1 MSKQTSTWYAIR
13 KRTAMA
19 AAAMGVAAAAEIYI
33 YGDIGESW
41 WEETVSAAA
50 FVKELNQI
58 DADAITVRINSIGG
72 SVPDGLAI
80 FNALRRHKATITTEV
95 DGMAFSVASLI
106 AMAGDKVHMANNA
119 MLMIHAPWTYAMGN
133 SAELR
138 ELADQLDTWAAAMST
153 SYATRT
159 KDQPAMLALLTDG
172 KDHYYTAEEALAE
185 KFIDAVTD
193 PMPVAASAARDMPL
207 NRYRS
212 LPAAL
217 QAGGDM
223 PAAAAAASTVADA
236 TQTQET
242 DMKSI
247 RNLSALAAVMMAAA
261 GANGSDTSGTGTAP
275 AGPNPAEAPALAAA
289 RTEVLAQDKARR
301 SGIASA
307 FAKFT
312 GRAGVVELQKTCED
326 DHSIT
331 VEAAGIKL
339 LAHLGAGAESVNG
352 QNIVTLE
359 DETDK
364 SRKAT
369 THALLARAGIEKADT
384 ANPYRGFTLSELA
397 RASLQRGGFKT
408 EGQDKMTF
416 IGAAFTHSTSDFP
429 GILANVANKAMLKG
443 YMEAE
448 ETFQL
453 WTRPGELPDF
463 KAGKRV
469 DLNAFPSLRKVAEG
483 AEYKYATI
491 GERAETVILATYG
504 ELFSITRQ
512 AIINDDL
519 GAFTRIPQLMGR
531 AAIRTIGDLV
541 YAILTGN
548 PAMSDGVALFH
559 ADHGNLR
566 TAAAITTASVDA
578 MGAAMAVQKQG
589 NATLNIGL
597 KYLIVPRALKG
608 TANVVRASEYDVG
621 SDKKSTIPNSVRDT
635 FEVISDAR
643 LDASSA
649 LSWYGAADQNMHDTI
664 EVSYLDGNQAP
675 MLEQKNGWNVDG
687 TEFKVRIDAGVAPLD
702 YRTMQKNAGA

>member
-1 MSKQTSTWYAIR
+1 MSKQTSPWYAIR
-13 KRTAMA
+13 KRTALA
-19 AAAMGVAAAAEIYI
+19 AAALGVLAAAEIYI

-95 DGMAFSVASLI
+95 DGMAFSIASLI

-138 ELADQLDTWAAAMST
+138 EMADQLDTWAAAMST
-153 SYATRT
+153 SYAMRT

-217 QAGGDM
+217 QAGGI
-223 PAAAAAASTVADA
+223 PAAAAVPSQELPMPTPTTAA
-236 TQTQET
+236 
-242 DMKSI
+242 
-247 RNLSALAAVMMAAA
+247 N
-261 GANGSDTSGTGTAP
+261 
-275 AGPNPAEAPALAAA
+275 PNPAAPDAIATAEAAA
-289 RTEVLAQDKARR
+289 RTALAQDKTRR
-301 SGIASA
+301 SGIAAA
-307 FAKFT
+307 FAKFV
-312 GRAGVVELQKTCED
+312 GRAGVAELQKTCED
-326 DHSIT
+326 DHEISI
-331 VEAAGIKL
+331 EAAGIKL
-339 LAHLGAGAESVNG
+339 LAHLGSTAESVNG
-352 QNIVTLE
+352 KNIVTLE

-364 SRKAT
+364 SRLAT
-369 THALLARAGIEKADT
+369 TQALLARAGIEKADT
-384 ANPYRGFTLSELA
+384 ANPYRGYTLSELA
-397 RASLQRGGFKT
+397 RASLQRGGFKS

-453 WTRPGELPDF
+453 WTRAGELPDF

-531 AAIRTIGDLV
+531 AAIRTVGDLV
-541 YAILTGN
+541 YAILTSN
-548 PAMSDGVALFH
+548 PAMSDAVALFH

-566 TAAAITTASVDA
+566 TGAAITTGSVDA

-608 TANVVRASEYDVG
+608 TANVVRASEFEVG
-621 SDKKSTIPNSVRDT
+621 AAAARNNTVPNSVRDT
-635 FEVISDAR
+635 FEVIADAR

-649 LSWYGAADQNMHDTI
+649 AAWYGAADPNMHDTI

-687 TEFKVRIDAGVAPLD
+687 TEFKVRMDAAATPLD
-702 YRTMQKNAGA
+702 YKTMQKNPGA

>member
-1 MSKQTSTWYAIR
+1 MSKQTSPWYAIR
-13 KRTAMA
+13 KRTALA
-19 AAAMGVAAAAEIYI
+19 AAALGVVAAAEIYI

-95 DGMAFSVASLI
+95 DGMAFSIASLI

-119 MLMIHAPWTYAMGN
+119 MLMIHAPWAYAAGN

-217 QAGGDM
+217 QAGGI
-223 PAAAAAASTVADA
+223 PAAAAVPSQELPMPTPSTAANNNPAA
-236 TQTQET
+236 T
-242 DMKSI
+242 DV
-247 RNLSALAAVMMAAA
+247 NAAA
-261 GANGSDTSGTGTAP
+261 IATA
-275 AGPNPAEAPALAAA
+275 EAAA
-289 RTEVLAQDKARR
+289 RTAALAADKTRR
-301 SGIASA
+301 SGIVAA
-307 FAKFT
+307 FAKFS
-312 GRAGVVELQKTCED
+312 GRPGVADLQKSCED
-326 DHSIT
+326 DHEVT

-364 SRKAT
+364 VRAGVT
-369 THALLARAGIEKADT
+369 RALLVRAGIEKADD

-397 RASLQRGGFKT
+397 RASLQRAGYNSD
-408 EGQDKMTF
+408 GQNKMTF
-416 IGAAFTHSTSDFP
+416 IGASFTHGGSDFP

-453 WTRPGELPDF
+453 WTTAGELSDF
-463 KAGKRV
+463 KPGKRV
-469 DLNAFPSLRKVAEG
+469 DLNAFPSLREVPAG
-483 AEYKYATI
+483 AEYKYVTM
-491 GERAETVILATYG
+491 GERGETVVLATYG
-504 ELFSITRQ
+504 ELFSINRQ
-512 AIINDDL
+512 AIINDDV
-519 GAFTRIPQLMGR
+519 GAFTRIPKAMGR
-531 AAIRTIGDLV
+531 AAIRTVGDLV
-541 YAILTGN
+541 YAILTSN
-548 PAMSDGVALFH
+548 PTMSDSVALFH
-559 ADHGNLR
+559 ATHGNLL
-566 TAAAITTASVDA
+566 TGAAISTASVDA

-597 KYLIVPRALKG
+597 AHLIVPRALKG
-608 TANVVRASEYDVG
+608 LANVVRSSEYDVG

-635 FEVISDAR
+635 FDVIADAR
-643 LDASSA
+643 LDATSA
-649 LSWYGAADQNMHDTI
+649 TVWYGAASSAVHDTI

-675 MLEQKNGWNVDG
+675 YLEQKDGWNVDG
-687 TEFKVRIDAGVAPLD
+687 TEFKVRMDAGVSPLD
-702 YRTMQKNAGA
+702 YRTLAKNPGA

>member
-1 MSKQTSTWYAIR
+1 MPKQSAPWYAIR
-13 KRTAMA
+13 KRTALA
-19 AAAMGVAAAAEIYI
+19 AAALGVAAAAEIYI

-95 DGMAFSVASLI
+95 DGMAFSIASLI

-119 MLMIHAPWTYAMGN
+119 MLMIHAPWTYAAGN

-153 SYATRT
+153 SYAART
-159 KDQPAMLALLTDG
+159 GDQPAMLALLTDG
-172 KDHYYTAEEALAE
+172 KDHYYTAEEALVE

-217 QAGGDM
+217 QAGGI
-223 PAAAAAASTVADA
+223 PAAAAVPSQELSMPTPITAANNNPAAPDA
-236 TQTQET
+236 TA
-242 DMKSI
+242 I
-247 RNLSALAAVMMAAA
+247 AAA
-261 GANGSDTSGTGTAP
+261 
-275 AGPNPAEAPALAAA
+275 EAAA
-289 RTEVLAQDKARR
+289 RGAALAQDKTRR
-301 SGIASA
+301 SGIVAA
-307 FAKFT
+307 FAKFA
-312 GRAGVVELQKTCED
+312 GRPGVAELQKTCED
-326 DHSIT
+326 DHDTT

-339 LAHLGAGAESVNG
+339 LAHLGANAESVNG
-352 QNIVTLE
+352 RNIVTLE

-364 SRKAT
+364 IRAGVT
-369 THALLARAGIEKADT
+369 RALLVRAGIEKADD

-397 RASLQRGGFKT
+397 RASLNRAGYNSD
-408 EGQDKMTF
+408 GQNKMTF
-416 IGAAFTHSTSDFP
+416 IGASFTHGNSDFP

-453 WTRPGELPDF
+453 WTTAGELSDF
-463 KAGKRV
+463 KPGKRV
-469 DLNAFPSLRKVAEG
+469 DLNAFPSLREVPAG
-483 AEYKYATI
+483 AEYKYVTM
-491 GERAETVILATYG
+491 GERGETVVLATYG
-504 ELFSITRQ
+504 ELFSINRQ
-512 AIINDDL
+512 AIINDDV
-519 GAFTRIPQLMGR
+519 GAFTRIPKAMGR
-531 AAIRTIGDLV
+531 AAIRTVGDLV
-541 YAILTGN
+541 YAILTSN
-548 PAMSDGVALFH
+548 PTMSDSVALFH
-559 ADHGNLR
+559 ATHGNLL
-566 TAAAITTASVDA
+566 TGAAISTASVDA

-589 NATLNIGL
+589 SAILNIGL
-597 KYLIVPRALKG
+597 AHLIVPRALKG
-608 TANVVRASEYDVG
+608 LANVVRSSEFDVG
-621 SDKKSTIPNSVRDT
+621 SDKKSTVPNSVRDT
-635 FEVISDAR
+635 FDVISDAR

-649 LSWYGAADQNMHDTI
+649 TVWYGAASSAVHDTI

-675 MLEQKNGWNVDG
+675 YLEQKDGWNVDG
-687 TEFKVRIDAGVAPLD
+687 TEFKVRMDAGVSPLD
-702 YRTMQKNAGA
+702 YRTLAKNPGA